1 MWLRMKNLNIL
12 GVHWKIRI
20 LVRGFTKKQYREGD
34 CPKRGAWTICKFK
47 RGLGKKEGV
56 VFLRGVDTPMHTM
69 TTSIFVSISMKQFS
83 KSINW
88 KLTTWNREIFLSLTI
103 KTYMLFSIIY
113 LSCSNLLF
121 IALKFKFPK
130 TSLLELLIFR
140 VLTEL
145 GRLYRMFSSVMK
157 TLVTHGA
164 SHVPGNAGFD
174 LPYEVPSWK
183 FILSQ
188 PYFGW
193 IKMETYSPTNFTS
206 PGQYIPHSHWK
217 KIYCV
222 KLPFLRP
229 NQHFLVRIQQ
239 YLQ

>member
-1 MWLRMKNLNIL
+1 MAR
-12 GVHWKIRI
+12 
-20 LVRGFTKKQYREGD
+20 
-34 CPKRGAWTICKFK
+34 KRGWCFWG
-47 RGLGKKEGV
+47 GLIPQCTLWPHL
-56 VFLRGVDTPMHTM
+56 FLFLSLWNSLANP
-69 TTSIFVSISMKQFS
+69 SIENWPLGTE
-83 KSINW
+83 KSN
-88 KLTTWNREIFLSLTI
+88 FLSLTI
-103 KTYMLFSIIY
+103 KTYKLFSIIY

-145 GRLYRMFSSVMK
+145 ERLYRMFSSVMK

-229 NQHFLVRIQQ
+229 KQHFLVRIQQ